1 MSQIVIGTAGHID
14 HGKTALV
21 KALTGTDT
29 DSLPEEQ
36 RRGMTIDLGFAFLT
50 DNITIIDVPGH
61 EKFIRNMVAGVSTVD
76 IALLTIATDDG
87 IMPQTREHL
96 DILRLLNIRLG
107 CVALTKCDLSE
118 SEDWLDLLEEE
129 ISDFVKDTFQDDIP
143 IVRTSAETG
152 DGVDDLRTV
161 LTDLAGSA
169 SERNDRGFFRQ
180 SVDRVFSMKG
190 FGTVVTG
197 TVSSGRVE
205 VGNTIE
211 IVPGGIKAKIR
222 GLQSHGKDVKSVK
235 PGDRSA
241 VNLSGVER
249 HHLKRGSQIVSIG
262 FLEPLTSFG
271 AEIKLTSSTKR
282 KLKHEQRIRI
292 HLGTDEV
299 MGRVLIAGSDR
310 KKSISQGESAT
321 VLIRLEKPIPV
332 AMGDQLIIRL
342 YSPPE
347 TLGGGT
353 VIDTQLPRKWKA
365 AAKWLS
371 ELSDL
376 PVENRTALFL
386 ERNESNPKTVSEWGK
401 RFQLGET
408 ELKSQLDGLEL
419 VRFGDGR
426 NPFLSLS
433 HLVEK
438 QMSDMMKAV
447 GEFHE
452 KAAYRLGIP
461 RDELRQN
468 LEYSEPL
475 FDYLTDLLVKDG
487 QIELKDGLIQSGSHK
502 IKLSE
507 SDRKLAQKV
516 SNTLQKFST
525 TPPLLSELATE
536 LGQSDKKTLELLH
549 VLKSEG
555 KVTEITRNLWYLSN
569 VLMEMETSVRNFLV
583 DHKGMAVT
591 DFKKLTG
598 TTRKHA
604 IPLLEYLDKHD
615 VTFRDGDKRVLA

>member
-1 MSQIVIGTAGHID
+1 MTQIVIGTAGHID

-29 DSLPEEQ
+29 DRLPEEQ
-36 RRGMTIDLGFAFLT
+36 RRGMTIDLGFAFLS

-76 IALLTIATDDG
+76 IALLTIAADDG

-96 DILRLLNIRLG
+96 DILRLLNVRLG
-107 CVALTKCDLSE
+107 CITVTKCDLAE
-118 SEDWLDLLEEE
+118 SEEWLELLEEE
-129 ISDFVKDTFQDDIP
+129 ISDFVQDAFQDSVP

-152 DGVDDLRTV
+152 EGVEDLRNV
-161 LTDLAGSA
+161 LTDLAGKA
-169 SERNDRGFFRQ
+169 VERNDRGFFRQ

-197 TVSSGRVE
+197 TVSSGSAK
-205 VGNTIE
+205 VGDRLE
-211 IVPGGIKAKIR
+211 IVPGNVKAKIR

-249 HHLKRGSQIVSIG
+249 HHLKRGSQIVSAG

-271 AEIKLTSSTKR
+271 AEIKMTSGTKR
-282 KLKHEQRIRI
+282 KLKHEQRVRI

-299 MGRVLIAGSDR
+299 MGRVLIVSSDGQ
-310 KKSISQGESAT
+310 KSINPGESAT

-332 AMGDQLIIRL
+332 IIGDQFIIRL

-347 TLGGGT
+347 TLGGGS
-353 VIDTQLPRKWKA
+353 VIDTHPPRKWKA
-365 AAKWLS
+365 AAKWLTELTHLS
-371 ELSDL
+371 EDD
-376 PVENRTALFL
+376 RTALFL
-386 ERNESNPKTVSEWGK
+386 ERNDSNPKTVSEWGK

-408 ELKSQLDGLEL
+408 ELKSRLDGLKL
-419 VRFGDGR
+419 IRFGDDQ

-438 QMSDMMKAV
+438 QKSDIMKTV

-452 KAAYRLGIP
+452 KATYRLGVP
-461 RDELRQN
+461 SDELRQN
-468 LEYSEPL
+468 LKYSEPL
-475 FDYLTDLLVKDG
+475 FDYLTELLVEDG
-487 QIELKDGLIQSGSHK
+487 LVKEKDGLIQAGGHK

-507 SDRKLAQKV
+507 EDQNLAQQV
-516 SNTLQKFST
+516 SNLLEKFGT
-525 TPPLLSELATE
+525 TPPNLSDLSSE
-536 LGQSDKKTLELLH
+536 LGQSVKKILEILH

-555 KVTEITRNLWYLSN
+555 KVTEITRDLWYFSN
-569 VLMEMETSVRNFLV
+569 VLKDMESSVRNFFEAH
-583 DHKGMAVT
+583 DGMEVT

-615 VTFRDGDKRVLA
+615 VTFRDGNKRVLV

>member
-1 MSQIVIGTAGHID
+1 MTQIVIGTAGHID

-29 DSLPEEQ
+29 DRLPEEQ
-36 RRGMTIDLGFAFLT
+36 RRGMTIDLGFAFLS

-76 IALLTIATDDG
+76 IALLTIAADDG

-96 DILRLLNIRLG
+96 DILRLLNVRLG
-107 CVALTKCDLSE
+107 CIALTKCDLAE
-118 SEDWLDLLEEE
+118 SDEWLELLKEE
-129 ISDFVKDTFQDDIP
+129 ISDFVQDAFQDSVP

-152 DGVDDLRTV
+152 EGVEDLRNV
-161 LTDLAGSA
+161 LTDLAGKA
-169 SERNDRGFFRQ
+169 VERNDRGFFRQ

-197 TVSSGRVE
+197 TVSSGSAK
-205 VGNTIE
+205 VGDRLE
-211 IVPGGIKAKIR
+211 IVPGNVKAKIR

-249 HHLKRGSQIVSIG
+249 HHLKRGSQIVSAG

-271 AEIKLTSSTKR
+271 AEIKMTTGTKR
-282 KLKHEQRIRI
+282 KLKHEQRVRI

-299 MGRVLIAGSDR
+299 MGRVLIVSSDGQ
-310 KKSISQGESAT
+310 KSINPGESAT

-332 AMGDQLIIRL
+332 TIGDQFIIRL

-347 TLGGGT
+347 TLGGGS
-353 VIDTQLPRKWKA
+353 VIDTHPPRKWKA
-365 AAKWLS
+365 AAKWLTELTHLS
-371 ELSDL
+371 EDD
-376 PVENRTALFL
+376 RTALFL
-386 ERNESNPKTVSEWGK
+386 ERNDSNPKTVSEWGK

-408 ELKSQLDGLEL
+408 ELKSRLDGLKL
-419 VRFGDGR
+419 IRFGDDQ

-438 QMSDMMKAV
+438 QKSDIMKTV

-452 KAAYRLGIP
+452 KATYRLGVP
-461 RDELRQN
+461 SDELRQN
-468 LEYSEPL
+468 LKYSEPL
-475 FDYLTDLLVKDG
+475 FDYLTELLVEDG
-487 QIELKDGLIQSGSHK
+487 LVKEKDGLIQAGGHK

-507 SDRKLAQKV
+507 EDQNLAQQV
-516 SNTLQKFST
+516 SNLLEKFGT
-525 TPPLLSELATE
+525 TPPNLSDLSSE
-536 LGQSDKKTLELLH
+536 LGQSVKKILEILH

-555 KVTEITRNLWYLSN
+555 KVTEITRDLWYFSN
-569 VLMEMETSVRNFLV
+569 VLKDMESSVRNFFEAH
-583 DHKGMAVT
+583 DGMEVT

-615 VTFRDGDKRVLA
+615 VTFRDGNKRVLV

>member
-1 MSQIVIGTAGHID
+1 MTQIVIGTAGHID

-29 DSLPEEQ
+29 DRLPEEQ

-76 IALLTIATDDG
+76 IALLTIAADDG

-107 CVALTKCDLSE
+107 CVAITKCDLAE
-118 SEDWLDLLEEE
+118 SDEWLELLMEE
-129 ISDFVKDTFQDDIP
+129 ISDFVQDVFQDSVP
-143 IVRTSAETG
+143 IIRTSAETG
-152 DGVDDLRTV
+152 EGVEDLRNV
-161 LTDLAGSA
+161 LTDLAGKA
-169 SERNDRGFFRQ
+169 VERNDRGFFRQ

-197 TVSSGRVE
+197 TVSSGRAK
-205 VGNTIE
+205 VGDSLE
-211 IVPGGIKAKIR
+211 IVPGNVKAKIR

-249 HHLKRGSQIVSIG
+249 HHLKRGSQIVSAG

-271 AEIKLTSSTKR
+271 AEIKMTTDTKR
-282 KLKHEQRIRI
+282 KLKHEQRVRI

-299 MGRVLIAGSDR
+299 MGRVLIVSSDGQ
-310 KKSISQGESAT
+310 KSINPGESAT

-332 AMGDQLIIRL
+332 TIGDQFIIRL

-347 TLGGGT
+347 TLGGGS
-353 VIDTQLPRKWKA
+353 VIDTHPPRKWKA
-365 AAKWLS
+365 TAKWLTELTHLS
-371 ELSDL
+371 ED
-376 PVENRTALFL
+376 ERTALFL

-408 ELKSQLDGLEL
+408 ELNSRLDGLKL
-419 VRFGDGR
+419 IRFGDDR

-433 HLVEK
+433 HLVEEQK
-438 QMSDMMKAV
+438 SDLIKTV

-452 KAAYRLGIP
+452 KAAYRLGVP
-461 RDELRQN
+461 KDELRQN
-468 LEYSEPL
+468 LKYSEPL
-475 FDYLTDLLVKDG
+475 FDYLTELLVEDG
-487 QIELKDGLIQSGSHK
+487 LVKEKDGLIQAGGHK

-507 SDRKLAQKV
+507 EDKNLAQQV
-516 SNTLQKFST
+516 SNLLENFGT
-525 TPPLLSELATE
+525 TPPNLSDLSSE
-536 LGQSDKKTLELLH
+536 LGQSDKKILEILH

-555 KVTEITRNLWYLSN
+555 KVTEITRDLWYFSN
-569 VLMEMETSVRNFLV
+569 VLKDMESSVRNFFEAH
-583 DHKGMAVT
+583 DGMEVT

-615 VTFRDGDKRVLA
+615 VTFRDGNKRVLA

>member
-1 MSQIVIGTAGHID
+1 MTQIVIGTAGHID

-29 DSLPEEQ
+29 DRLPEEQ
-36 RRGMTIDLGFAFLT
+36 RRGMTIDLGFAFLS

-76 IALLTIATDDG
+76 IALLTIAADDG

-107 CVALTKCDLSE
+107 CIALTKCDLAE
-118 SEDWLDLLEEE
+118 SDEWLELLKEE
-129 ISDFVKDTFQDDIP
+129 ISDFVQDAFQDSVP

-152 DGVDDLRTV
+152 EGVEDLRNV
-161 LTDLAGSA
+161 LTDLAGKA
-169 SERNDRGFFRQ
+169 VERNDRGFFRQ

-197 TVSSGRVE
+197 TVSSGRAK
-205 VGNTIE
+205 VGDRLE
-211 IVPGGIKAKIR
+211 IVPGNVKAKIR

-249 HHLKRGSQIVSIG
+249 HHLKRGSQIVSAG

-271 AEIKLTSSTKR
+271 AEIKMTTGTKR
-282 KLKHEQRIRI
+282 KLKHEQRVRI

-299 MGRVLIAGSDR
+299 MGRVLIVSSDGQ
-310 KKSISQGESAT
+310 KSINPGESAT

-332 AMGDQLIIRL
+332 TIGDQFIIRL

-347 TLGGGT
+347 TLGGGS
-353 VIDTQLPRKWKA
+353 VIDTHPPRKWKA
-365 AAKWLS
+365 AAKWLT
-371 ELSDL
+371 ELTYLTEDD
-376 PVENRTALFL
+376 RTALFL
-386 ERNESNPKTVSEWGK
+386 ERNDSNPKTVSEWGK

-408 ELKSQLDGLEL
+408 ELKSRLEGLEL
-419 VRFGDGR
+419 VRFGDHR

-438 QMSDMMKAV
+438 QKSDLMKTV

-452 KAAYRLGIP
+452 KAAYRLGVP
-461 RDELRQN
+461 KDELRQN
-468 LEYSEPL
+468 LKYIEPL
-475 FDYLTDLLVKDG
+475 FDYLTELLVEDG
-487 QIELKDGLIQSGSHK
+487 LVKEKDGLIQAGGHK

-507 SDRKLAQKV
+507 EDQNLAQQV
-516 SNTLQKFST
+516 SNLLEKFGT
-525 TPPLLSELATE
+525 TPPNLSDLSSE
-536 LGQSDKKTLELLH
+536 LGQSDKKILEILH

-555 KVTEITRNLWYLSN
+555 KVTEITRDLWYFSN
-569 VLMEMETSVRNFLV
+569 VLKDMESSVRNFFEAH
-583 DHKGMAVT
+583 DGMEVT

-615 VTFRDGDKRVLA
+615 VTFRDGNKRVLA

>member
-1 MSQIVIGTAGHID
+1 MTQIVIGTAGHID

-29 DSLPEEQ
+29 DRLPEEQ
-36 RRGMTIDLGFAFLT
+36 RRGMTIDLGFAFLS

-76 IALLTIATDDG
+76 IALLTIAADDG

-107 CVALTKCDLSE
+107 CIALTKCDLAE
-118 SEDWLDLLEEE
+118 SDEWLELLEEE
-129 ISDFVKDTFQDDIP
+129 ISDFVQDAFQDSVP

-152 DGVDDLRTV
+152 EGVEDLRNV
-161 LTDLAGSA
+161 LTDLAGKA
-169 SERNDRGFFRQ
+169 VERNDRGFFRQ

-197 TVSSGRVE
+197 TVSSGSAK
-205 VGNTIE
+205 VGDRLE
-211 IVPGGIKAKIR
+211 IVPGKVKAKIR

-249 HHLKRGSQIVSIG
+249 HHLKRGSQIVSAG

-271 AEIKLTSSTKR
+271 AEIKMTTGTKR
-282 KLKHEQRIRI
+282 KLKHEQRVRI

-299 MGRVLIAGSDR
+299 MGRVLIVSSDGQ
-310 KKSISQGESAT
+310 KSINPGESAT

-332 AMGDQLIIRL
+332 TIGDQFIIRL

-347 TLGGGT
+347 TLGGGS
-353 VIDTQLPRKWKA
+353 VIDTHPPRKWKA
-365 AAKWLS
+365 AAKWLT
-371 ELSDL
+371 ELTYLTEDD
-376 PVENRTALFL
+376 RTALFL
-386 ERNESNPKTVSEWGK
+386 ERNDSNPKTVSEWGK

-408 ELKSQLDGLEL
+408 ELKSRLEGLEL
-419 VRFGDGR
+419 VRFGDHR

-438 QMSDMMKAV
+438 QKSDLMKTV

-452 KAAYRLGIP
+452 KAAYRLGVP
-461 RDELRQN
+461 KDELRQN
-468 LEYSEPL
+468 LKYIEPL
-475 FDYLTDLLVKDG
+475 FDYLTELLVEDG
-487 QIELKDGLIQSGSHK
+487 LVKEKDGLIQAGGYK

-507 SDRKLAQKV
+507 EDQNLAQQV
-516 SNTLQKFST
+516 SNLLEKFGT
-525 TPPLLSELATE
+525 TPPNLSDLSSE
-536 LGQSDKKTLELLH
+536 LGQSDKKILEILH

-555 KVTEITRNLWYLSN
+555 KVTEITRDLWYFSN
-569 VLMEMETSVRNFLV
+569 VLKDMESSVRNFFEAH
-583 DHKGMAVT
+583 DGMEVT

-615 VTFRDGDKRVLA
+615 VTFRDGNKRVLA

>member
-1 MSQIVIGTAGHID
+1 MTQIVIGTAGHID

-29 DSLPEEQ
+29 DRLPEEQ

-76 IALLTIATDDG
+76 IALLTIAADDG

-107 CVALTKCDLSE
+107 CVAITKCDLAE
-118 SEDWLDLLEEE
+118 SDEWLELLMEE
-129 ISDFVKDTFQDDIP
+129 ISDFVQDVFQDSVP

-152 DGVDDLRTV
+152 EGVEDLRNV
-161 LTDLAGSA
+161 LTDLAGKA
-169 SERNDRGFFRQ
+169 VERNDRGFFRQ

-197 TVSSGRVE
+197 TVSSGRAK
-205 VGNTIE
+205 VGDSLE
-211 IVPGGIKAKIR
+211 IVPGNVKAKIR

-249 HHLKRGSQIVSIG
+249 HHLKRGSQIVSAG

-271 AEIKLTSSTKR
+271 AEIKMTTDTKR
-282 KLKHEQRIRI
+282 KLKHEQRVRI

-299 MGRVLIAGSDR
+299 MGRVLIVSSDGQ
-310 KKSISQGESAT
+310 KSINPGESAT

-332 AMGDQLIIRL
+332 TIGDQFIIRL

-347 TLGGGT
+347 TLGGGS
-353 VIDTQLPRKWKA
+353 VIDTHPPRKWKA
-365 AAKWLS
+365 TAKWLTELTHLS
-371 ELSDL
+371 ED
-376 PVENRTALFL
+376 ERTALFL

-408 ELKSQLDGLEL
+408 ELNSRLDGLKL
-419 VRFGDGR
+419 IRFGDDR

-433 HLVEK
+433 HLVEEQK
-438 QMSDMMKAV
+438 SDLIKTV

-452 KAAYRLGIP
+452 KAAYRLGVP
-461 RDELRQN
+461 KDELRQN

-475 FDYLTDLLVKDG
+475 FDYLTELLVEDG
-487 QIELKDGLIQSGSHK
+487 LVKEKDGLIQAGGHK

-507 SDRKLAQKV
+507 EDKNLAQQV
-516 SNTLQKFST
+516 SNLLENFGT
-525 TPPLLSELATE
+525 TPPNLSDLSSE
-536 LGQSDKKTLELLH
+536 LGQSDKKILEILH

-555 KVTEITRNLWYLSN
+555 KVTEITRDLWYFSN
-569 VLMEMETSVRNFLV
+569 VLKDMESSVRNFFEAH
-583 DHKGMAVT
+583 DGMEVT

-615 VTFRDGDKRVLA
+615 VTFRDGNKRVLA

>member
-1 MSQIVIGTAGHID
+1 MTQIVIGTAGHID

-29 DSLPEEQ
+29 DRLPEEQ
-36 RRGMTIDLGFAFLT
+36 RRGMTIDLGFAFLS

-76 IALLTIATDDG
+76 IALLTIAADDG

-96 DILRLLNIRLG
+96 DILRLLNVRLG
-107 CVALTKCDLSE
+107 CITVTKCDLAE
-118 SEDWLDLLEEE
+118 SDEWLELLEEE
-129 ISDFVKDTFQDDIP
+129 ISDFVQDAFQDSVP

-152 DGVDDLRTV
+152 EGIKDLRNV
-161 LTDLAGSA
+161 LTNLAGNA
-169 SERNDRGFFRQ
+169 VERNDRGFFRQ

-197 TVSSGRVE
+197 TVSSGSAK
-205 VGNTIE
+205 VGDRLE
-211 IVPGGIKAKIR
+211 IVPGNVKAKIR

-249 HHLKRGSQIVSIG
+249 HHLKRGSQIVSAG

-271 AEIKLTSSTKR
+271 AEIKMTTGTKR
-282 KLKHEQRIRI
+282 KLKHEQRVRI

-299 MGRVLIAGSDR
+299 MGRVLIVSSDGQ
-310 KKSISQGESAT
+310 KSINPGESAT

-332 AMGDQLIIRL
+332 TIGDQFIIRL

-347 TLGGGT
+347 TLGGGS
-353 VIDTQLPRKWKA
+353 VIDTHPPRKWKA
-365 AAKWLS
+365 AAKWLT
-371 ELSDL
+371 DL
-376 PVENRTALFL
+376 TYLTEDDRTALFL
-386 ERNESNPKTVSEWGK
+386 ERNKSNPKTVSEWGK

-408 ELKSQLDGLEL
+408 ELNSRLDGLKL
-419 VRFGDGR
+419 IRFGDDR

-433 HLVEK
+433 HLLEK
-438 QMSDMMKAV
+438 QKSDLIKTV

-452 KAAYRLGIP
+452 KAAYRLGVP
-461 RDELRQN
+461 KDELRQN
-468 LEYSEPL
+468 LKYIEPL
-475 FDYLTDLLVKDG
+475 FDYLTELLVEDG
-487 QIELKDGLIQSGSHK
+487 LVKEKDGLIQAGGHK

-507 SDRKLAQKV
+507 EDQNLAQQV
-516 SNTLQKFST
+516 SNLLEKFGT
-525 TPPLLSELATE
+525 TPPNLSDLSSE
-536 LGQSDKKTLELLH
+536 LGQSDKKMLEILH

-555 KVTEITRNLWYLSN
+555 KVTEITRDLWYFSN
-569 VLMEMETSVRNFLV
+569 VLKDMESSVRNFFEAH
-583 DHKGMAVT
+583 DGMEVT

-615 VTFRDGDKRVLA
+615 VTFRDGNKRVLA

>member
-1 MSQIVIGTAGHID
+1 MTQIVIGTAGHID

-29 DSLPEEQ
+29 DRLPEEQ

-76 IALLTIATDDG
+76 IALLTIAADDG

-107 CVALTKCDLSE
+107 CVAITKCDLAE
-118 SEDWLDLLEEE
+118 SDEWLELLMEE
-129 ISDFVKDTFQDDIP
+129 ISDFVQDVFQDSVP

-152 DGVDDLRTV
+152 EGVEDLRNV
-161 LTDLAGSA
+161 LTDLAGKA
-169 SERNDRGFFRQ
+169 VERNDRGFFRQ

-197 TVSSGRVE
+197 TVSSGRAK
-205 VGNTIE
+205 VGDSLE
-211 IVPGGIKAKIR
+211 IVPGNVKAKIR

-249 HHLKRGSQIVSIG
+249 HHLKRGSQIVSAG

-271 AEIKLTSSTKR
+271 AEIKMTTDTKR
-282 KLKHEQRIRI
+282 KLKHEQRVRI

-299 MGRVLIAGSDR
+299 MGRVLIVSSDGQ
-310 KKSISQGESAT
+310 KSINPGESAT

-332 AMGDQLIIRL
+332 TIGDQFIIRL

-347 TLGGGT
+347 TLGGGS
-353 VIDTQLPRKWKA
+353 VIDTHPPRKWKA
-365 AAKWLS
+365 TAKWLTELTHLS
-371 ELSDL
+371 ED
-376 PVENRTALFL
+376 ERTALFL

-408 ELKSQLDGLEL
+408 ELNSRLDGLKL
-419 VRFGDGR
+419 IRFGDDR

-433 HLVEK
+433 HLVEEQK
-438 QMSDMMKAV
+438 SDLIKTV

-452 KAAYRLGIP
+452 KAAYRLGVP
-461 RDELRQN
+461 KDELRQN

-475 FDYLTDLLVKDG
+475 FDYLTELLVEDG
-487 QIELKDGLIQSGSHK
+487 LVKEKDGLIQAGGHK

-507 SDRKLAQKV
+507 EDQNLAQQV
-516 SNTLQKFST
+516 SNLLEKFGT
-525 TPPLLSELATE
+525 TPPNLSDLSSE
-536 LGQSDKKTLELLH
+536 LGQSDKKILEILH

-555 KVTEITRNLWYLSN
+555 KVTEITRDLWYFSN
-569 VLMEMETSVRNFLV
+569 VLKDMESSVRNFFEAH
-583 DHKGMAVT
+583 DGMEVT

-615 VTFRDGDKRVLA
+615 VTFRDGNKRVLA

>member
-1 MSQIVIGTAGHID
+1 MTQIVIGTAGHID

-29 DSLPEEQ
+29 DRLPEEQ
-36 RRGMTIDLGFAFLT
+36 RRGMTIDLGFAFLS

-76 IALLTIATDDG
+76 IALLTIAADDG

-107 CVALTKCDLSE
+107 CIALTKCDLAE
-118 SEDWLDLLEEE
+118 SDEWLELLKEE
-129 ISDFVKDTFQDDIP
+129 ISDFVQDAFQDSVP

-152 DGVDDLRTV
+152 EGVEDLRNV
-161 LTDLAGSA
+161 LTDLAGKA
-169 SERNDRGFFRQ
+169 VERNDRGFFRQ

-197 TVSSGRVE
+197 TVSSGSAK
-205 VGNTIE
+205 VGDRLE
-211 IVPGGIKAKIR
+211 IVPGNVKAKIR

-249 HHLKRGSQIVSIG
+249 HHLKRGSQIVSAG

-271 AEIKLTSSTKR
+271 AEIKMTTGTKR
-282 KLKHEQRIRI
+282 KLKHEQRVRI

-299 MGRVLIAGSDR
+299 MGRVLIVSSDGQ
-310 KKSISQGESAT
+310 KSINSGESAT

-332 AMGDQLIIRL
+332 TIGDQFIIRL

-347 TLGGGT
+347 TLGGGS
-353 VIDTQLPRKWKA
+353 VIDTHPPRKWKA
-365 AAKWLS
+365 AAKWLT
-371 ELSDL
+371 ELTYLTEDD
-376 PVENRTALFL
+376 RTALFL
-386 ERNESNPKTVSEWGK
+386 ERNDSNPNTVSEWGK

-408 ELKSQLDGLEL
+408 ELKSRLEGLEL
-419 VRFGDGR
+419 VRFGDHR

-438 QMSDMMKAV
+438 QKSDLMKTV

-452 KAAYRLGIP
+452 KAAYRLGVP
-461 RDELRQN
+461 KDELRQN
-468 LEYSEPL
+468 LKYIEPL
-475 FDYLTDLLVKDG
+475 FDYLTELLVEDG
-487 QIELKDGLIQSGSHK
+487 LVKEKDGLIQAGGHK

-507 SDRKLAQKV
+507 EDQNLAQQV
-516 SNTLQKFST
+516 SNLLEKFGT
-525 TPPLLSELATE
+525 TPPNLSDLSSE
-536 LGQSDKKTLELLH
+536 LGQSDKKILEILH

-555 KVTEITRNLWYLSN
+555 KVTEITRDLWYFSN
-569 VLMEMETSVRNFLV
+569 VLKDMESSVRNFFEAH
-583 DHKGMAVT
+583 DGMEVT

-615 VTFRDGDKRVLA
+615 VTFRDGNKRVLA

>member
-1 MSQIVIGTAGHID
+1 MTQIVIGTAGHID

-29 DSLPEEQ
+29 DRLPEEQ
-36 RRGMTIDLGFAFLT
+36 RRGMTIDLGFAFLS

-76 IALLTIATDDG
+76 IALLTIAADDG

-96 DILRLLNIRLG
+96 DILRLLNVRLG
-107 CVALTKCDLSE
+107 CIALTKCDLAE
-118 SEDWLDLLEEE
+118 SDEWLELLEEE
-129 ISDFVKDTFQDDIP
+129 ISDFVQDAFQDSVP

-152 DGVDDLRTV
+152 EGVEDLRNV
-161 LTDLAGSA
+161 LTDLAGNA
-169 SERNDRGFFRQ
+169 VERNDRGFFRQ

-197 TVSSGRVE
+197 TVSSGSAK
-205 VGNTIE
+205 VGDRLE
-211 IVPGGIKAKIR
+211 IVPGKVKAKIR

-249 HHLKRGSQIVSIG
+249 HHLKRGSQIVSAG

-271 AEIKLTSSTKR
+271 AEIKMTTGTKR
-282 KLKHEQRIRI
+282 KLKHEQRVRI

-299 MGRVLIAGSDR
+299 MGRVLIVSSDGQ
-310 KKSISQGESAT
+310 KSINPGESAT

-332 AMGDQLIIRL
+332 TTGDKFIIRL

-353 VIDTQLPRKWKA
+353 VIDTQPPRKWKA
-365 AAKWLS
+365 AAKWLTELTHLS
-371 ELSDL
+371 EDD
-376 PVENRTALFL
+376 RTALFL
-386 ERNESNPKTVSEWGK
+386 ERNDSNPKTVSEWGK

-408 ELKSQLDGLEL
+408 ELKSRLDGLKL
-419 VRFGDGR
+419 IRFGDDQ

-438 QMSDMMKAV
+438 QKSDIMKTV

-452 KAAYRLGIP
+452 KATYRLGVP
-461 RDELRQN
+461 KDELRQN
-468 LEYSEPL
+468 LKYSEPL
-475 FDYLTDLLVKDG
+475 FDYLTELLVEDG
-487 QIELKDGLIQSGSHK
+487 LVKEKDGLIQAGGHK

-507 SDRKLAQKV
+507 EDQNLAQQV
-516 SNTLQKFST
+516 SNLLEKFGT
-525 TPPLLSELATE
+525 TPPNLSDLSSE
-536 LGQSDKKTLELLH
+536 LGQSDKKMLEILH

-555 KVTEITRNLWYLSN
+555 KVTEITRDLWYFSN
-569 VLMEMETSVRNFLV
+569 VLKDMESSVRNFFEAH
-583 DHKGMAVT
+583 DGMEVT

-615 VTFRDGDKRVLA
+615 VTFRDGNKRVLV